1 MNALDLRLDG
11 RVIVVTGGSAGIG
24 RAAALALA
32 EAGASV
38 AIADIDAD
46 GGRATVQAIT
56 RAGGEA
62 TFIATDVRRAADWEA
77 LMASLQR
84 RHGGIDGVFNN
95 AGVLEGSFTATADL
109 DEPTWDRVI
118 DVNLKGV
125 WLGMRHTL
133 PHLLVRGRG
142 VIVNHASVAGLYG
155 NTLVGAAYI
164 ASKHGVVGLT
174 RVAALEYADRGIR
187 INAICPGIID
197 QTSMSDLLIGD
208 DPHQAA
214 RVHAL
219 YPMGRVGT
227 LREVAQTV
235 AWMFSDAG
243 SFITGHALPV
253 DGGLLAQ

>member
-1 MNALDLRLDG
+1 MHANDLRLDG
-11 RVIVVTGGSAGIG
+11 RVILVTGGSAGIG
-24 RAAALALA
+24 RAAAVALA
-32 EAGASV
+32 QAGATVAITDLDEAGGSAV
-38 AIADIDAD
+38 VRDIV
-46 GGRATVQAIT
+46 G
-56 RAGGEA
+56 AGGKA
-62 TFIATDVRRAADWEA
+62 GFVAADVRRPADWTA
-77 LMASLQR
+77 LMAELASR
-84 RHGGIDGVFNN
+84 YGGIDGVFNN
-95 AGVLEGSFTATADL
+95 AGVLEGSFTATADI
-109 DEPTWDRVI
+109 DEPTWDHVI

-125 WLGMRHTL
+125 WLGMKHAI
-133 PHLLVRGRG
+133 PHLLARGGG

-155 NTLVGAAYI
+155 NRLVGAAYI

-174 RVAALEYADRGIR
+174 RVAALEYAGRGIR

-197 QTSMSDLLIGD
+197 ETSMFDVLIGD
-208 DPHQAA
+208 DPEQAA